1 MATLKIYTRQD
12 KAAFLNH
19 LGKYDIQINSDDIED
34 IKKDNKNK
42 SYFLVHNLDDN
53 TIDKIKELFSTEDH
67 PDMDITVLKEI
78 VRKVIRAKYQ
88 ERLGSAKKFR

>member
-1 MATLKIYTRQD
+1 MASLKVYTRQD

-42 SYFLVHNLDDN
+42 SYFVVHNVDD
-53 TIDKIKELFSTEDH
+53 TIADKIKDLFDTEDH
-67 PDMDITVLKEI
+67 PDMDVSILKEWLRSI
-78 VRKVIRAKYQ
+78 VRKELRK
-88 ERLGSAKKFR
+88 

>member
-1 MATLKIYTRQD
+1 MVTLKVYTRQD

-19 LGKYDIQINSDDIED
+19 LGKYNISINSDDIED

-53 TIDKIKELFSTEDH
+53 TIDKIKELFDTEDH